1 MFPKEVNAVVLVM
14 PLRVS
19 LAHKALL
26 QFCTDLLQ
34 LHLLQVLSKLGFTV
48 KVV

>member
-1 MFPKEVNAVVLVM
+1 MPVALVT

-19 LAHKALL
+19 LTDKSLL